1 MNGILLV
8 DKPKGITS
16 HDVVEK
22 IRKWLKIKKVGHTGT
37 LDPQATGLL
46 IVCIGKA
53 TKLTPFLQGL
63 NKSYRGELV
72 FGIITDSLDGEGK
85 ILKEKDAS
93 LLQRDEVQSIFKKFE
108 GQITQVPPMFS
119 AIHWEGNR
127 LYNLARKGVKVKIPS
142 REVQIYYLRLLSF
155 SPGRHPKAEFELHCS
170 KGTYVR
176 SLCRDIGKICG
187 YGAYQKSLCRIQV
200 GPFYLKEAKKME
212 EIEEKIKE
220 GKIEKIFWGLTQ
232 SLPHLPLLKVKGEA
246 EKLVRWGVPLYLSHI
261 KEIPHNLEKGDKVRL
276 CNNKGELLA
285 VAVSL
290 QKGTHF
296 SQERA
301 GFKYLRVLA

>member
-16 HDVVEK
+16 YDVVEK

-63 NKSYRGELV
+63 DKFYRGELV
-72 FGIITDSLDGEGK
+72 FGILTDSLDGEGK
-85 ILKEKDAS
+85 ILEEKDAS
-93 LLQRDEVQSIFKKFE
+93 LLQRNEVESIFKKFE
-108 GQITQVPPMFS
+108 GKITQVPPMFS

-127 LYNLARKGVKVKIPS
+127 LYNLARKGAKVKVLS
-142 REVQIYYLRLLSF
+142 REVQIYYLKLLSF
-155 SPGRHPKAEFELHCS
+155 SHGRHPKAEFELHCS

-176 SLCRDIGKICG
+176 SLCSDIGKVCG
-187 YGAYQKSLCRIQV
+187 YGAYQKSLRRMQI
-200 GPFYLKEAKKME
+200 GHFSLKEAKKME
-212 EIEEKIKE
+212 EVEEKIKKGE
-220 GKIEKIFWGLTQ
+220 IEKIFWGLTQ
-232 SLPHLPLLKVKGEA
+232 ALPHLPLLKVKGEA
-246 EKLVRWGVPLYLSHI
+246 EKLVKWGVPLYLSHI
-261 KEIPHNLEKGDKVRL
+261 EEIPPTLEKGDRVRL
-276 CNNKGELLA
+276 CNQKGELLA

-296 SQERA
+296 SQEKA